1 MTIPTRPPA
10 SVLLIHDGN
19 SVDEYLTYLKASGLQ
34 ATEAHASRAVEQA
47 VEVRPDII
55 VLDFDC
61 DGEVTGALQGDTR
74 TRDIPVI
81 ALADLSG
88 LKKGDL

>member
-1 MTIPTRPPA
+1 MPVPTRPPP
-10 SVLLIHDGN
+10 SVLLIHDRN
-19 SVDEYLTYLKASGLQ
+19 SVEPYLAYLGTAGLL
-34 ATEAHASRAVEQA
+34 ATKAHASLAVAQA

-61 DGEVTGALQGDTR
+61 DGVVMRALQEDKR

-81 ALADLSG
+81 GLADLDA
-88 LKKGDL
+88 LRNPPA

>member
-1 MTIPTRPPA
+1 MTIPTRPT

-19 SVDEYLTYLKASGLQ
+19 SVDEYLTFLQDAGLQ
-34 ATEAHASRAVEQA
+34 AREAHASLAVAQA

-61 DGEVTGALQGDTR
+61 DGEVTGALQGDIR
-74 TRDIPVI
+74 TRHIPVI
-81 ALADLSG
+81 ALAHLSVLG
-88 LKKGDL
+88 KRNV